1 MRSWILGTLLCAL
14 FALLAWGQ
22 ATARIHGVVQDQS
35 GAVVPNATVKATQ
48 TETGISRTAVTE
60 MDGSYNFANLPL
72 GPYRLDFQKEGFA
85 TSVESGIVL
94 QVDSDPAV
102 PITLRPGGTNET
114 ITVEAN
120 AAQVDTTSAGVGTV
134 IESQRILDLPL
145 NGRQATDLIALS
157 GLAVVTAATPP
168 TYTMNTGPSITVAG
182 SMSWSVQYNLDGA
195 PHLDTYVGT
204 PMPLPFPDA
213 LQEFKLST
221 SAQDASS
228 GGHSGAVVDAVTK
241 SGTNTFHGDLFEF
254 FRNSDLNARD
264 FFAAGSDG
272 LKRNQFGGTLGR
284 ADRKRQAVLLP
295 RISGNYHPSE
305 SGESS
310 RLRPHRGGTERRFFA
325 VHCGRMPCG
334 LRQSRASPAV
344 LSHFSGPFAMSPAAI
359 KISSYLPQTT
369 NPCGFVLFGTPVHQ
383 NQLQAPLENRLP
395 AEPQAQPIRAL
406 HDHRIQTRKSRMT
419 SRTMFSR
426 PIRSVRTTRLRH

>member
-1 MRSWILGTLLCAL
+1 MRSWTLGTLLCAL
-14 FALLAWGQ
+14 FASLAWGQ

-114 ITVEAN
+114 ITVEAT

-182 SMSWSVQYNLDGA
+182 SLSWSVQYNLDGA

-228 GGHSGAVVDAVTK
+228 GGHSGAVVDAVTR
-241 SGTNTFHGDLFEF
+241 SGSNSFHGDLFEF

-264 FFAAGSDG
+264 FF
-272 LKRNQFGGTLGR
+272 
-284 ADRKRQAVLLP
+284 
-295 RISGNYHPSE
+295 
-305 SGESS
+305 
-310 RLRPHRGGTERRFFA
+310 
-325 VHCGRMPCG
+325 
-334 LRQSRASPAV
+334 SPPV
-344 LSHFSGPFAMSPAAI
+344 
-359 KISSYLPQTT
+359 QT
-369 NPCGFVLFGTPVHQ
+369 
-383 NQLQAPLENRLP
+383 
-395 AEPQAQPIRAL
+395 I
-406 HDHRIQTRKSRMT
+406 
-419 SRTMFSR
+419 
-426 PIRSVRTTRLRH
+426 